1 MGEPAT
7 YLRYLAALGC
17 DVDAWETTYLHVL
30 DPDGEDEN
38 PVLTW
43 VAATGLRP
51 VIDILTDEDELA
63 AFIEP
68 YAAAL
73 ADAYP
78 RSSAGVLFPFRRVF
92 AVAHARRH
100 PARPDPSQLS
110 RPMPEPSPRR
120 QRSGAQVKVPDRA
133 GRSTAQA
140 LSVVRVGLDS
150 RPVRPFQARLTTC
163 AATSCFLNLRE
174 FSHH

>member
-1 MGEPAT
+1 M
-7 YLRYLAALGC
+7 
-17 DVDAWETTYLHVL
+17 L

-51 VIDILTDEDELA
+51 VIDILTDADELA
-63 AFIEP
+63 AFTDP

-92 AVAHARRH
+92 AVAQKV
-100 PARPDPSQLS
+100 PAPDRPDPL
-110 RPMPEPSPRR
+110 PTFPPDAGTFTWAPEP
-120 QRSGAQVKVPDRA
+120 SGAQVKVPARCR
-133 GRSTAQA
+133 GGK
-140 LSVVRVGLDS
+140 VGT
-150 RPVRPFQARLTTC
+150 VRPCRWSGSAWPPGR
-163 AATSCFLNLRE
+163 
-174 FSHH
+174 

>member
-7 YLRYLAALGC
+7 YLRYLSRLGC

-63 AFIEP
+63 AFTEP

-92 AVAHARRH
+92 AVARNAPRRLT
-100 PARPDPSQLS
+100 PSQLS
-110 RPMPEPSPRR
+110 RPMRKPSPRHR
-120 QRSGAQVKVPDRA
+120 NRSGAR
-133 GRSTAQA
+133 R
-140 LSVVRVGLDS
+140 
-150 RPVRPFQARLTTC
+150 
-163 AATSCFLNLRE
+163 
-174 FSHH
+174 